1 MSGHSHWATIKHKK
15 GAADARKGK
24 MFSKIS
30 KLLMQAAR
38 EGGTDPDSNIKL
50 QLAIDKARAE
60 NMPKDNIERAIKR
73 GSGELGDVKFEEV
86 TYEGYG
92 PGGVAIMVK
101 TLTDNKNRTVSEI
114 RKIFEQKGGNLG
126 SANSVAYNFQRKGT
140 FAVAGEG
147 LKEDDVMA
155 VALDAGADNMETEQ
169 DIFVITTSAE
179 DYNSVKKVLE
189 GKGWTLMKS
198 EIGLVPK
205 TMTEVDAT
213 IGKRVL
219 DLIESIEDH
228 DDVQDVYTNLSMPQE
243 ETPKGGATGAAAAK

>member
-38 EGGTDPDSNIKL
+38 DGGTDPDSNLKL

-73 GSGELGDVKFEEV
+73 GSGESGDVKYEEI

-92 PGGVAIMVK
+92 PGGVALMVK

-126 SANSVAYNFQRKGT
+126 SANSVAYNFHRKGT
-140 FAVAGEG
+140 LGVTKAD
-147 LKEDDVMA
+147 LTEDEVMT
-155 VALDAGADNMETEQ
+155 VALDAGAEDVETT
-169 DIFVITTSAE
+169 DDTFIITTNAE
-179 DYNSVKKVLE
+179 DYQTVKKVVE
-189 GKGWTLMKS
+189 GKGWTLTIS

-205 TMTEVDAT
+205 TYTAVDAT

-219 DLIESIEDH
+219 DLIDAIEDH
-228 DDVQDVYTNLSMPQE
+228 DDVQDVYTNVEMPQE
-243 ETPKGGATGAAAAK
+243 GAVKE

>member
-38 EGGTDPDSNIKL
+38 DGGTDPGSNIKL

-73 GSGELGDVKFEEV
+73 GSGEMGDVKFEEL

-101 TLTDNKNRTVSEI
+101 VLTDNKNRTVSEV
-114 RKIFEQKGGNLG
+114 RKIFENKGGNLG
-126 SANSVAYNFQRKGT
+126 TANSVAYNFQRKGT
-140 FAVAGEG
+140 LAVTGEG
-147 LKEDDVMA
+147 LKEDDVMT
-155 VALDAGADNMETEQ
+155 VALDAGAEDVETT
-169 DIFVITTSAE
+169 DDAFIITTSAE
-179 DYNSVKKVLE
+179 DYTAVKKVLE
-189 GKGWTLMKS
+189 AKGWTLSMS

-205 TMTEVDAT
+205 TLTEVDGA

-219 DLIESIEDH
+219 DLIDGLEDH
-228 DDVQDVYTNLSMPQE
+228 DDVQDVYSNVSMPQE
-243 ETPKGGATGAAAAK
+243 DTPKGGAPGAAVAK

>member
-30 KLLMQAAR
+30 KLLMQAAK
-38 EGGTDPDSNIKL
+38 EGGTDPETNVKL

-73 GSGELGDVKFEEV
+73 GAGELGDVKFEEV

-114 RKIFEQKGGNLG
+114 RKIFETKGGNLG
-126 SANSVAYNFQRKGT
+126 SANSVAYNFHRKGT
-140 FAVAGEG
+140 LAVAAEG
-147 LKEDDVMA
+147 LKEEDVMT
-155 VALDAGADNMETEQ
+155 VALDAGAEDVETTDEA
-169 DIFVITTSAE
+169 FFITTGAE
-179 DYNSVKKVLE
+179 DYNAVKKVLE
-189 GKGWTLMKS
+189 EKGWTLIKS

-213 IGKRVL
+213 VGKRVL
-219 DLIESIEDH
+219 DLIEAIEDH

-243 ETPKGGATGAAAAK
+243 DTSKGGASGATVVK